1 MRCPRAERYTPLP
14 GSFGHH
20 LTGTTT
26 GPGGAFPGL
35 GQAGAGNARLAAQGS
50 SPPVGRAFKDHALSP
65 RPRKPGLE
73 LSERGESPLVRAAVE
88 RRQASA
94 LRSARAARKARTV
107 GHALVGVP
115 PPFLFVV
122 AIRSEVFQPLIPA
135 QAGIQSGSPR
145 KRGRAEKNRSCYSR
159 STKLGRGCVARRVLL
174 VRPRGVKRSGGG
186 GPPRRGGGG
195 GMLSR
200 NESQALMQA
209 SRPTPLPP
217 PFGGSPFPAFAGQD
231 EARAFARTNLEQK
244 STGEADIR
252 AISGAVQYRE
262 GDACARLLQP
272 FQILA
277 DLPVQA
283 LPQSQTLQRRSECLP
298 EAAGEGGP
306 ARNPVE
312 GAPTNPGVDAGE
324 CRSAGARGARVPSG
338 QFL

>member
-1 MRCPRAERYTPLP
+1 MRLSAFRLPFYLLWRY
-14 GSFGHH
+14 GVRFFNRSF
-20 LTGTTT
+20 
-26 GPGGAFPGL
+26 
-35 GQAGAGNARLAAQGS
+35 
-50 SPPVGRAFKDHALSP
+50 
-65 RPRKPGLE
+65 
-73 LSERGESPLVRAAVE
+73 
-88 RRQASA
+88 
-94 LRSARAARKARTV
+94 
-107 GHALVGVP
+107 
-115 PPFLFVV
+115 
-122 AIRSEVFQPLIPA
+122 
-135 QAGIQSGSPR
+135 PR
-145 KRGRAEKNRSCYSR
+145 KRESSLGPRESGDERRRTDLATRDPQNSGADASR
-159 STKLGRGCVARRVLL
+159 ERVLL

-324 CRSAGARGARVPSG
+324 CRPAGAHGARVPSG